1 MLIWKLQYLK
11 YFDKTTQ
18 VRLCK
23 EDCPPAQRVEA
34 AETLAFLTEVDME
47 LQRLASISNHLIPT
61 LAGLL
66 RGMPLASDHK
76 LSQDMKQA
84 AFRVS
89 ATHKPI

>member
-1 MLIWKLQYLK
+1 MIL
-11 YFDKTTQ
+11 FQ

-23 EDCPPAQRVEA
+23 EDRPAEQRVEA
-34 AETLAFLTEVDME
+34 AETLAFLTEVDTE

-66 RGMPLASDHK
+66 RGLPGSSDIK

-84 AFRVS
+84 AFRV
-89 ATHKPI
+89 IG